1 LLSRDPA
8 QEYFTDGMTEELI
21 AQLTKIAA
29 LRVISRTSVMHYK
42 GTSKTIPVIARE
54 LSVDG
59 VIEGSVLRSGN
70 RVRITAQL
78 IQGDS
83 DKHLWA
89 ESYERDLND
98 VFGLQSEVAGAISNQ
113 VKVTLTPQE
122 KALLSAVHA
131 INPEAHEAYLRGLNS
146 FNQGRDLLGTER
158 GRQPMRQ
165 AIQYF
170 EQAIKTDPNFAMAYV
185 GLARTYHWL
194 ASSIGPE
201 QLYADSKTAAL
212 KALQIDDTVA
222 EGHAALAFVL
232 FAHEWDWGGAMRE
245 YKRAKDHSGTRPRS
259 FGLGKKVHMPTSK
272 ELTIRIE
279 DRPGILAKFCKTLAD
294 HRVNILAFQT
304 FQSVPAEGKSVVRIV
319 VDDPSGAKKA
329 LDGERISYTEAEVAQ
344 VKLPNRPGELRRAA
358 SQLGAANINIEYG
371 YSGLDASNSPVVFFG
386 VKDVNKAVAVLD
398 KIASAA

>member
-170 EQAIKTDPNFAMAYV
+170 EQAIKTDPNYAMAYV

-201 QLYADSKTAAL
+201 ELYADSKTAAL

-245 YKRAKDHSGTRPRS
+245 YKRAIELNPNYDE
-259 FGLGKKVHMPTSK
+259 VHHGYALYLAAMGNIQEALAEIDLAQELDPLTLPLK
-272 ELTIRIE
+272 ENAG
-279 DRPGILAKFCKTLAD
+279 GIYARA
-294 HRVNILAFQT
+294 
-304 FQSVPAEGKSVVRIV
+304 SV
-319 VDDPSGAKKA
+319 
-329 LDGERISYTEAEVAQ
+329 
-344 VKLPNRPGELRRAA
+344 
-358 SQLGAANINIEYG
+358 
-371 YSGLDASNSPVVFFG
+371 
-386 VKDVNKAVAVLD
+386 
-398 KIASAA
+398 